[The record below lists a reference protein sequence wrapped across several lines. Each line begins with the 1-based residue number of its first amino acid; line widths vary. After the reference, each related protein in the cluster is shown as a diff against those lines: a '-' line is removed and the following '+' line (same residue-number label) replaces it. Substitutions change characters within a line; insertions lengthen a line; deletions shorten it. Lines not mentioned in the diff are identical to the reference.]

1 MACYLV
7 HMVHV
12 PTALVTGGNRG
23 LGLETSKQ
31 LAEQGYRV
39 LLTAR
44 KLEDAER
51 AAHELSG
58 NIRPLAL
65 DVTDRESTAALVH
78 EVAQLGRLDALVNNA
93 GASLRGFN
101 ADVARDTLAT
111 NFFGPM
117 QLTDALLPQLTEDAR
132 VVMVSSR
139 MGELSVLG
147 SKLRQRFAQADLARR
162 ALLDLVIE
170 FVAAVER
177 KDHQRQGWPG
187 NAYSMSK
194 LALNALTRVL
204 SRELR
209 STGVRVNAVCP
220 GWVRTRMGGHS
231 ATRTPEEGARGIVWA
246 AMLPAGGPTGGFFR
260 DGAAADW

>member
-1 MACYLV
+1 
-7 HMVHV
+7 MVHV

-44 KLEDAER
+44 NLEDAER
-51 AAHELSG
+51 AARELRG
-58 NIRPLAL
+58 DIKPLAL
-65 DVTDRESTAALVH
+65 DVTDRESTAALVR

-93 GASLRGFN
+93 GASLKGFN
-101 ADVARDTLAT
+101 AEVAKNTLTT

-117 QLTDALLPQLTEDAR
+117 QLTDALLPQLAGDAR

-147 SKLRQRFAQADLARR
+147 SKLRQRFAHPELTRQK
-162 ALLDLVIE
+162 LLDLVIE
-170 FVAAVER
+170 FVGAVER
-177 KDHQRQGWPG
+177 GDHQRQGWPS
-187 NAYSMSK
+187 NAYSTSK
-194 LALNALTRVL
+194 IALNALTRVL

-231 ATRTPEEGARGIVWA
+231 ATRSPEEGARGIVWA

-260 DGAAADW
+260 DGEAADW

>member
-1 MACYLV
+1 
-7 HMVHV
+7 MVHV

-23 LGLETSKQ
+23 LGFETSKQ

-51 AAHELSG
+51 AAHDLRG
-58 NIRPLAL
+58 NITPLAL
-65 DVTDRESTAALVH
+65 DVTDRESTAALVR
-78 EVAQLGRLDALVNNA
+78 EVARLGRIDALVNNA
-93 GASLRGFN
+93 GASLKGFN
-101 ADVARDTLAT
+101 AEVARNTLAT

-117 QLTDALLPQLTEDAR
+117 QVTDALLPQLTIDAR

-139 MGELSVLG
+139 MGELSVVG
-147 SKLRQRFAQADLARR
+147 SKLRQRFAQPDLARR
-162 ALLDLVIE
+162 KLLDLVIE

-177 KDHQRQGWPG
+177 GDHQRQGWPS

-204 SRELR
+204 SRELH
-209 STGVRVNAVCP
+209 STGIRVNAVCP
-220 GWVRTRMGGHS
+220 GWVHTRMGGHS
-231 ATRTPEEGARGIVWA
+231 ATRSPQEGARGIVWA
-246 AMLPAGGPTGGFFR
+246 AMLPASGPTGGFFR
-260 DGAAADW
+260 DEQPAEW